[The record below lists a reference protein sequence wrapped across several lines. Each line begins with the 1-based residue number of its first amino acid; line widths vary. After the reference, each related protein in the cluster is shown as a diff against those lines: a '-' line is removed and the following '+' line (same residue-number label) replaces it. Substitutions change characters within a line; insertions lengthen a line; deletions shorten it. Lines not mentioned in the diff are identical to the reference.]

1 MCASSCRGRG
11 KPWAAPTTGG
21 VHAEDKR
28 LAQLA
33 GLCLAIADS
42 LCLRS
47 ARSDSRAPGPQL
59 QCRAVPGLS
68 PARLHPR
75 LLCTLLAADWL
86 RHEGPRDAPQ
96 SSGLASAAPPR
107 TAGLSR
113 ALGRCGPFSPATE
126 LRPFLLCPLAR
137 GRRRGCWSAVGRPR
151 DCQPHQEAVSG
162 PRESSGRGLSCRSSP
177 PFQRESCQ
185 RRVAGARSAF
195 AKGNVPNK
203 GCWCLC
209 PAGVA
214 VLLPALPFSAAKGQ
228 EGPCSPLLPGVSGQ
242 NGPGGLLPPA
252 SHNRPCDCK
261 SGVSARAR
269 GMGAAGSWGSGSW
282 RGLAGVCVVP
292 VPLSSWGVQWRPH
305 VTKGFV
311 VLVAT
316 ACTSVVAG
324 KAALMGKAL
333 VNTSQGTRL

>member
-242 NGPGGLLPPA
+242 TGRGDCSRQPVTTGHVTARAVSLPGPVAWGLLGAGGQAHGVA
-252 SHNRPCDCK
+252 SLVCVSSLYHCRP
-261 SGVSARAR
+261 GVS
-269 GMGAAGSWGSGSW
+269 SGDPM
-282 RGLAGVCVVP
+282 LQKA
-292 VPLSSWGVQWRPH
+292 LSSW
-305 VTKGFV
+305 
-311 VLVAT
+311 
-316 ACTSVVAG
+316 
-324 KAALMGKAL
+324 
-333 VNTSQGTRL
+333 